1 MSGRKAAG
9 RGLWVVVGLAVIAA
23 GCGYRVAGRA
33 DLLPRNIK
41 TIAIPAFSNAT
52 TRYRLS
58 ERLPAALTREFI
70 SRTRYNVIA
79 DPNQAD
85 AVLTGS
91 VMRYSAYPVL
101 YDQATGRASGVQVY
115 VTLDLSLRDRATGNV
130 LFSRTNWELRERYEI
145 SVDPSAYLEESD
157 LAMARMSEQIAR
169 TVVTA
174 VLENF

>member
-1 MSGRKAAG
+1 MSGKAVS
-9 RGLWVVVGLAVIAA
+9 RGVWVVGLVAVVAT

-33 DLLPRNIK
+33 DLLPKNIK

-70 SRTRYNVIA
+70 SRTRYDVVA

-91 VMRYSAYPVL
+91 VLRYSAYPVL

-115 VTLDLSLRDRATGNV
+115 VGLDLTLRDRATGAV
-130 LFSRTNWELRERYEI
+130 LFTRSNWEVRERYEI

-157 LAMARMSEQIAR
+157 LAMARLSEHVAH
-169 TVVTA
+169 TVVA
-174 VLENF
+174 AILENF

>member
-1 MSGRKAAG
+1 MSGRVV
-9 RGLWVVVGLAVIAA
+9 RSLWAVGLAASTMA

-33 DLLPRNIK
+33 DLLPKNIK
-41 TIAIPAFSNAT
+41 TIAIPAFGNAT

-58 ERLPAALTREFI
+58 QRLPAALTREFI

-91 VMRYSAYPVL
+91 VIRYAAYPVL
-101 YDQATGRASGVQVY
+101 YDQATARASGVQVY
-115 VTLDLSLRDRATGNV
+115 VGLDLTLRERATGAV
-130 LFSRTNWELRERYEI
+130 LFQRSNWEVRERYEI

-157 LAMARMSEQIAR
+157 LAMARLSEQVAR

-174 VLENF
+174 ILENF